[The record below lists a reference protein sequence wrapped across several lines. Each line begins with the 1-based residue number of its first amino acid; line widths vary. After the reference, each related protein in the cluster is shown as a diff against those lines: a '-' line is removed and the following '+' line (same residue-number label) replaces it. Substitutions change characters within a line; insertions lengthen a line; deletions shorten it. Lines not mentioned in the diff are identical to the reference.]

1 MNRRLRDGLR
11 ATALALAIAA
21 IPALASAHPL
31 GNFSI
36 NHYAAVT
43 VSPIEVRVDLVIDA
57 AEIPTVAAVTDLD
70 LDADGAVDTAELEA
84 ARTTVCEAR
93 TADVAISLDGQPVR
107 LTVEAA
113 SLALRPGA
121 EGLQTLRTECGLV
134 GQLDTTIGSTV
145 SFGVADRGDADRL
158 GWREIVVRGDGVTVM
173 EADAERDV
181 SFRLTTYPEDLLQ
194 APLDERETIVT
205 LRPGGPRQADASA
218 PETVVGGDAPTPPA
232 TPVAVLAGLALAA
245 IAGAGHALSP
255 GHGKTLM
262 AAYLVG
268 SRGRRRDAGLLGV
281 GVTASHTVGVVALA
295 GLVLVA
301 GAALPA
307 ERLYPVLSAVAGVAV
322 VAIGTSMLVGCVR
335 RLAAHRRHA
344 AAHVHGDTHQ
354 HGHDH
359 HGPDHDHDHEHEAA
373 TTPGRAGI
381 IAIALAG
388 GLVPSPTA
396 LLLLL
401 GAVAA
406 GEPGYGLALAAAFG
420 SGMAAAL
427 TGIGLLVVGGRDLVS
442 GLGGRLP
449 AARQLGPLV
458 PWVASAAVLVGGVV
472 LTGQAVIG
480 RL

>member
-1 MNRRLRDGLR
+1 VTRRLAHGLR
-11 ATALALAIAA
+11 AAALAFAIAA
-21 IPALASAHPL
+21 IPSLASAHPL

-43 VSPIEVRVDLVIDA
+43 VGPTEVRVDLVIDA
-57 AEIPTVAAVTDLD
+57 AEIPTVAAIAELD
-70 LDADGAVDTAELEA
+70 RDADGAADTAELDA
-84 ARTTVCEAR
+84 ARITFCEAR
-93 TADVAISLDGQPVR
+93 AADVEISLDSRSVR
-107 LTVEAA
+107 LSVEEA

-121 EGLQTLRTECGLV
+121 EGLQTLRAECGLA
-134 GQLDTTIGSTV
+134 GTLDTPIASSASV
-145 SFGVADRGDADRL
+145 AIADRGDADRL
-158 GWREIVVRGDGVTVM
+158 GWREIVVRGNGVTVK

-181 SFRLTTYPEDLLQ
+181 SHRLTTYPDDLLQ
-194 APLDERETIVT
+194 TPLNERETTVG
-205 LRPGGPRQADASA
+205 LLLGGPRQADATT
-218 PETVVGGDAPTPPA
+218 PETIIGDEGPTAPA
-232 TPVAVLAGLALAA
+232 TPVAVVAGLALAA

-268 SRGRRRDAGLLGV
+268 SRGRRRDAVLLGV
-281 GVTASHTVGVVALA
+281 GVTASHTIGVVALA

-301 GAALPA
+301 GTALPA
-307 ERLYPVLSAVAGVAV
+307 ERLYPVLSAVAGAAV
-322 VAIGTSMLVGCVR
+322 VAIGTSMLVSCVR
-335 RLAAHRRHA
+335 RLAANRSHA
-344 AAHVHGDTHQ
+344 AAHA
-354 HGHDH
+354 HGHTH
-359 HGPDHDHDHEHEAA
+359 HYGRDHDGHDPQVA

-381 IAIALAG
+381 LAIALAG

-406 GEPGYGLALAAAFG
+406 GEPAYGLALAVAFG

-442 GLGGRLP
+442 GLGNRLP
-449 AARQLGPLV
+449 AARRLGALV
-458 PWVASAAVLVGGVV
+458 PWAASAAVLVGGVV

-480 RL
+480 WL

>member
-1 MNRRLRDGLR
+1 MNRRLRHGLR

-21 IPALASAHPL
+21 LPALASAHPL

-43 VSPIEVRVDLVIDA
+43 VSPTTVRVDLVIDA
-57 AEIPTVAAVTDLD
+57 AEIPTVAAVTELD
-70 LDADGAVDTAELEA
+70 LDADGALDTAELDA
-84 ARTTVCEAR
+84 ARTPVCEAR
-93 TADVAISLDGQPVR
+93 TADVAITLDGQPVR

-113 SLALRPGA
+113 SLELRPGA

-134 GQLDTTIGSTV
+134 GQLDRTIGSTV
-145 SFGVADRGDADRL
+145 SLGVADRGDADRL

-181 SFRLTTYPEDLLQ
+181 SLRLTTYPEDLLQ
-194 APLDERETIVT
+194 APLDERETLVT

-218 PETVVGGDAPTPPA
+218 PETVVGGKGPTPPA
-232 TPVAVLAGLALAA
+232 RPVAVLAGLALAA

-268 SRGRRRDAGLLGV
+268 SRGRRRDAVLLGV

-344 AAHVHGDTHQ
+344 AAHAHGDTHQ

-359 HGPDHDHDHEHEAA
+359 HGHDHEAA
-373 TTPGRAGI
+373 TTPGRTGI

-406 GEPGYGLALAAAFG
+406 GEPAYGLALAVAFG

-449 AARQLGPLV
+449 AARRLGPLV

>member
-1 MNRRLRDGLR
+1 VTRRRLPLCLR
-11 ATALALAIAA
+11 ATALALAVAA

-43 VSPIEVRVDLVIDA
+43 VSPTEVRVDLVIDA
-57 AEIPTVAAVTDLD
+57 AEIPTVAAVAELD
-70 LDADGAVDTAELEA
+70 LDVDGALDTDELDA
-84 ARTTVCEAR
+84 ARITACDAR
-93 TADVAISLDGQPVR
+93 VADVAISLDGRPVR
-107 LTVEAA
+107 LSVEEA

-134 GQLDTTIGSTV
+134 GKLDTTIASAA
-145 SFGVADRGDADRL
+145 SFAIADRGDADRL
-158 GWREIVVRGDGVTVM
+158 GWREIVVRGDGVNVM

-181 SFRLTTYPEDLLQ
+181 SHRLTTYPEDLLQ
-194 APLDERETIVT
+194 TPLNERETTVT
-205 LRPGGPRQADASA
+205 LRPGGPRQADASTPDAVISGERPVA
-218 PETVVGGDAPTPPA
+218 PD
-232 TPVAVLAGLALAA
+232 TPVAVVAGLVLAA

-268 SRGRRRDAGLLGV
+268 SRGRRRDAMLLGV
-281 GVTASHTVGVVALA
+281 GVTASHTIGVVALA

-307 ERLYPVLSAVAGVAV
+307 ERLYPVLSAVAGAAV
-322 VAIGTSMLVGCVR
+322 VAIGTSMLVTCVR
-335 RLAAHRRHA
+335 RLVAHRRHA
-344 AAHVHGDTHQ
+344 AAHAHGHTHQ
-354 HGHDH
+354 HGHD
-359 HGPDHDHDHEHEAA
+359 HEAA

-406 GEPGYGLALAAAFG
+406 GEPAYGLALAVAFG

-427 TGIGLLVVGGRDLVS
+427 TGIGLLVVGGRDLLS
-442 GLGGRLP
+442 GLADRLP
-449 AARQLGPLV
+449 AARRLGPLV